1 MFRSLFGCVVCFD
14 VHSGRS
20 NYMMEQLE
28 PGEAPAAD
36 GGCGGTTI
44 LAKRP
49 FTFSYVSPVVV
60 AAIHVRSEEKEK
72 DQWGERGARHYL
84 GRKQSGT

>member
-1 MFRSLFGCVVCFD
+1 MT
-14 VHSGRS
+14 
-20 NYMMEQLE
+20 EQLD

-49 FTFSYVSPVVV
+49 FTFSYVSPVFAVSCRR
-60 AAIHVRSEEKEK
+60 HDHSRGEEEKESTK
-72 DQWGERGARHYL
+72 
-84 GRKQSGT
+84 